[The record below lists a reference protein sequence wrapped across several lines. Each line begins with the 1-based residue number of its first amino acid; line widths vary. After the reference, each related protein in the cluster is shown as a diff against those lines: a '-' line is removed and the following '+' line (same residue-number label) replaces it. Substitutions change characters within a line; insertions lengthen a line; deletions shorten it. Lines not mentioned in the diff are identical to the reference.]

1 MSNRVII
8 VVDQKEGFNRPKE
21 IEITNEINKGLTS
34 FTYYVLPTKR
44 YPMIRESIP
53 TYRGDKSTSRL
64 WKSPIQ
70 DDNLSKVNEARQK

>member
-1 MSNRVII
+1 
-8 VVDQKEGFNRPKE
+8 
-21 IEITNEINKGLTS
+21 
-34 FTYYVLPTKR
+34 
-44 YPMIRESIP
+44 MIRESIP